1 MTNEIETVKL
11 NKNYDTAI
19 VINELSEVYDVDDI
33 MALDGD
39 EADRDKAEE
48 FLSDD
53 EVAIFWIE
61 DSDSLPFIFKRE
73 DAENILIPA
82 IREGKTIKHNTK
94 TNNLYIYNSEKKT
107 AVVEQYEDGYYTID
121 TIRLKYRQHH
131 VI

>member
-1 MTNEIETVKL
+1 MNEIETVETVKL

-19 VINELSEVYDVDDI
+19 VIDGVDD
-33 MALDGD
+33 
-39 EADRDKAEE
+39 
-48 FLSDD
+48 SD
-53 EVAIFWIE
+53 EVAIVWIA
-61 DSDSLPFIFKRE
+61 DSDSLPLIFNRE

-94 TNNLYIYNSEKKT
+94 TNNLYIYNGEEKV